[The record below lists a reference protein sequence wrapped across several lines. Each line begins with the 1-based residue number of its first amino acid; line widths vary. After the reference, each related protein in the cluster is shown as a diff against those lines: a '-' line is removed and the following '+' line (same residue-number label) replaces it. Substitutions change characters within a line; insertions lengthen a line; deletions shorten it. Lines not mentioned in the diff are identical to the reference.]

1 MHAIHR
7 TVLGL
12 FAKDPIGPH
21 HRSAM
26 QGSAG
31 SGDSLM
37 IVVVGGAGYIGGV
50 VTEELVRR
58 GYDAAVVDNL
68 STGHARAVPDEVVLY
83 EADMADA
90 ATIESLAENHDVEA
104 VMHFAALALVGES
117 TRQPARYW
125 EQNVLKSV
133 RMFERWIEA
142 GVNRF
147 IFSST
152 AAVYGEPESIPI
164 DETHPTVPINPYGR
178 TKRSVEWYL
187 EDRRRSEDVASVSLR
202 YFNAAGA
209 GESTGED
216 HDPETHLIPSILRSL
231 TDEESVF
238 ELYGDD
244 YDTRDGTC
252 LRDFVH
258 VLDLADAHVRAL
270 ERIDELGCER
280 INLGTATGHTVREV
294 VEAVQDV
301 TGLQVPV
308 QVADRRSG
316 DPARLVASHEKAK
329 RLLDW
334 EPERDLATIVEDAWR
349 WHRGDSSP

>member
-1 MHAIHR
+1 
-7 TVLGL
+7 
-12 FAKDPIGPH
+12 
-21 HRSAM
+21 
-26 QGSAG
+26 
-31 SGDSLM
+31 M

-50 VTEELVRR
+50 VVEELIRR
-58 GYDAAVVDNL
+58 GYDAAVVDDL
-68 STGHARAVPDEVVLY
+68 STGHRRAVPDGARFH
-83 EADMADA
+83 EADMADPS
-90 ATIESLAENHDVEA
+90 TIQSLADQHEVEA
-104 VMHFAALALVGES
+104 VMHFAALGLVGES
-117 TRQPARYW
+117 TREPARYW
-125 EQNVLKSV
+125 EQNVLRSV

-142 GVNRF
+142 GVDRF

-152 AAVYGEPESIPI
+152 AAVYGEPEYLPI
-164 DETHPTVPINPYGR
+164 DESHPKVPINPYGR

-187 EDRRRSEDVASVSLR
+187 EDRRQSGDAASVSLR

-216 HDPETHLIPSILRSL
+216 HDPETHLIPSLLGSL
-231 TDEESVF
+231 TEEESGF

-270 ERIDELGCER
+270 ERVDELGCER
-280 INLGTATGHTVREV
+280 INLGTETGCTVREV
-294 VEAVQDV
+294 IETTRDV
-301 TGLQVPV
+301 TGREIPV
-308 QVADRRSG
+308 DVGDRRPG
-316 DPARLVASHEKAK
+316 DPARLVASSEKAK

-334 EPERDLATIVEDAWR
+334 EPERDLKTMVEDAWR